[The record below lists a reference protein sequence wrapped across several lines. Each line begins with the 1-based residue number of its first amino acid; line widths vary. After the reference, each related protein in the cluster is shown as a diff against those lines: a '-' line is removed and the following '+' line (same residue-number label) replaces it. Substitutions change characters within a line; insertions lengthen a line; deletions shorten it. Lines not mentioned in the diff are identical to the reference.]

1 MAIALVTGG
10 AGFIG
15 SHLVDALLE
24 QGVDVRVL
32 DNLSTGSLRNLQGGP
47 ERGSPPS
54 RPGRRIELMI
64 GDVRDDKLARKA
76 MRHVDCVYHL
86 AGLPPGTTAGGH
98 GEVHTVNV
106 QGTLNVLQA
115 AATEGVRRVVFASCA
130 SIYGTADGAPIG
142 EEWPALPVS
151 VFGASK
157 LAGEIYCRAY
167 HASRHVE
174 TVLLRYFNVYG
185 PRQNAVLH
193 GAFVPALIETL
204 RRGRRPVLAGD
215 GLAGGDFLFVDDAVT
230 ATVAAG
236 AAARAAG
243 CAVNVGSGQLATPLE
258 ILGILNRLLRTDAVP
273 RQGRPRLDPPTAA
286 RAHIALAADLLGWAP
301 RVSVVKGL
309 AHTVQFFAEADQHD
323 EGLLAEV
330 GSHEERAD
338 F

>member
-32 DNLSTGSLRNLQGGP
+32 DNLSTGSLRNLQTSP
-47 ERGSPPS
+47 ERGSAPS

-64 GDVRDDKLARKA
+64 GDVRGDRLARKA

-86 AGLPPGTTAGGH
+86 AGLPPGTSAGGH

-130 SIYGTADGAPIG
+130 SIYGATDGAPIG
-142 EEWPALPVS
+142 EDRAALPFS

-185 PRQNAVLH
+185 PRQNSVLH
-193 GAFVPALIETL
+193 GALVPALIETL

-215 GLAGGDFLFVDDAVT
+215 GGTGQDFLFVDDAVT
-230 ATVAAG
+230 ATVAA
-236 AAARAAG
+236 AQAPRAAG

-258 ILGILNRLLRTDAVP
+258 IIGILNRLLRTDAVP
-273 RQGRPRLDPPTAA
+273 RQGRPRLDPPAPA
-286 RAHIALAADLLGWAP
+286 RANIGLAADLLGWAP
-301 RVSVVKGL
+301 RVSVVSGL
-309 AHTVQFFAEADQHD
+309 AHTVQFFAEAEQHE

>member
-15 SHLVDALLE
+15 SHLVDALL
-24 QGVDVRVL
+24 QGGVDVRVL
-32 DNLSTGSLRNLQGGP
+32 DNLSTGSLRNLQAGA
-47 ERGSPPS
+47 ERSPAAG
-54 RPGRRIELMI
+54 RPGRRIELMV

-115 AATEGVRRVVFASCA
+115 AATEGVRRIVFASCA
-130 SIYGTADGAPIG
+130 SIYGGTDGSPVA
-142 EEWPALPVS
+142 EDRPALPVS

-204 RRGRRPVLAGD
+204 RRGRRPVLTGD
-215 GLAGGDFLFVDDAVT
+215 GRVGQDFLFVDDAVT
-230 ATVAAG
+230 ATVAA
-236 AAARAAG
+236 ARVPRAAG
-243 CAVNVGSGQLATPLE
+243 AAINIGSGQLTTPME
-258 ILGILNRLLRTDAVP
+258 MLGILNRLLRTDAVP
-273 RQGRPRLDPPTAA
+273 RQGRPRSESPAPV
-286 RAHIALAADLLGWAP
+286 RASVALAADILGWAP
-301 RVSVVKGL
+301 RVSVVSGL
-309 AHTVQFFAEADQHD
+309 AHTVQFFAEAEQHE

>member
-32 DNLSTGSLRNLQGGP
+32 DNLSTGSLRNLQAGP
-47 ERGSPPS
+47 ERATPPH
-54 RPGRRIELMI
+54 RTGRRIELMI

-86 AGLPPGTTAGGH
+86 AGLPPGAVAGGH

-115 AATEGVRRVVFASCA
+115 AATEGVGRVVFGSCA
-130 SIYGTADGAPIG
+130 SIYGGTEGGPIA
-142 EEWPALPVS
+142 EDRPALPVS

-157 LAGEIYCRAY
+157 LAAEIYCRAY
-167 HASRHVE
+167 HASRHIE

-193 GAFVPALIETL
+193 GAFMPGLIETL
-204 RRGRRPVLAGD
+204 RRGRRPSLGGD
-215 GLAGGDFLFVDDAVT
+215 GRAGQDFLFVDDAVS
-230 ATVAAG
+230 ATLAAG
-236 AAARAAG
+236 QQPRAAG
-243 CAVNVGSGQLATPLE
+243 RAINVGSGQLITALE
-258 ILGILNRLLRTDAVP
+258 VLGILNRLLRTDAVP
-273 RQGRPRLDPPTAA
+273 RQGRPRLEPPAPT
-286 RAHIALAADLLGWAP
+286 RADITLAADLLGWSP
-301 RVSVVKGL
+301 RVSVVSGL
-309 AHTVQFFAEADQHD
+309 AHTVQFFAEAEQHE

-330 GSHEERAD
+330 GTHEERAD

>member
-32 DNLSTGSLRNLQGGP
+32 DNLSTGSLRNLQAGP
-47 ERGSPPS
+47 ERATSPN
-54 RPGRRIELMI
+54 RTGRRIELMI

-86 AGLPPGTTAGGH
+86 AGLRPGAVAGGH

-115 AATEGVRRVVFASCA
+115 AATEGVGRVVFGSCA
-130 SIYGTADGAPIG
+130 SIYGSTEGGPIA
-142 EEWPALPVS
+142 EDRPALPLS

-157 LAGEIYCRAY
+157 LAAEIYCRAY
-167 HASRHVE
+167 HASRHIE

-193 GAFVPALIETL
+193 GAFMPGLIETL
-204 RRGRRPVLAGD
+204 RRGRRPSLAGD
-215 GLAGGDFLFVDDAVT
+215 GRAGQDFLFVDDAVS
-230 ATVAAG
+230 ATLAAG
-236 AAARAAG
+236 QQPRAAG
-243 CAVNVGSGQLATPLE
+243 RAINVGSGQLITALE
-258 ILGILNRLLRTDAVP
+258 VLGILNRLLRTDAVP
-273 RQGRPRLDPPTAA
+273 RQGRPRLEPPAPT
-286 RAHIALAADLLGWAP
+286 RADITLAADLLGWSP
-301 RVSVVKGL
+301 RVSVVSGL
-309 AHTVQFFAEADQHD
+309 AHTVQFFAEAEQHE

-330 GSHEERAD
+330 GTHEERAD

>member
-24 QGVDVRVL
+24 GGVDVRVL
-32 DNLSTGSLRNLQGGP
+32 DNLSTGSLRNLQAGA
-47 ERGSPPS
+47 ERSPAQG
-54 RPGRRIELMI
+54 RPGRRIELMV
-64 GDVRDDKLARKA
+64 GDVRDDRLARKA

-86 AGLPPGTTAGGH
+86 AGLPPGPPAGGH

-115 AATEGVRRVVFASCA
+115 AATEGVRRVVFGSCA
-130 SIYGTADGAPIG
+130 SIYGSTDGSPVA
-142 EEWPALPVS
+142 EDRAALPVS

-174 TVLLRYFNVYG
+174 TVLLRYFSVYG

-215 GLAGGDFLFVDDAVT
+215 GRVGQDFLFVDDAVT
-230 ATVAAG
+230 ATVAA
-236 AAARAAG
+236 ARAPRAAG
-243 CAVNVGSGQLATPLE
+243 AAINIGSGSLTTPMDL
-258 ILGILNRLLRTDAVP
+258 LGILNRLLRTDAVP
-273 RQGRPRLDPPTAA
+273 RQGRPRTEPPAPA
-286 RAHIALAADLLGWAP
+286 RASVALAADLLGWAP
-301 RVSVVKGL
+301 RVSVVSGL
-309 AHTVQFFAEADQHD
+309 AHTVQFFAEAEQNED
-323 EGLLAEV
+323 GLLAEV
-330 GSHEERAD
+330 GSHEERTD

>member
-32 DNLSTGSLRNLQGGP
+32 DNLSTGSLRNLQAGP
-47 ERGSPPS
+47 ERATPPH
-54 RPGRRIELMI
+54 RTGRRIELMI

-86 AGLPPGTTAGGH
+86 AGLPPGAVAGGH

-115 AATEGVRRVVFASCA
+115 AATEGVGRVVFGSCA
-130 SIYGTADGAPIG
+130 SIYGGTEGGPIA
-142 EEWPALPVS
+142 EDRPALPVS

-157 LAGEIYCRAY
+157 IGAEIYSRAY
-167 HASRHVE
+167 HASRHIE

-193 GAFVPALIETL
+193 GAFMPGLIETL
-204 RRGRRPVLAGD
+204 RRGRRPSLAGD
-215 GLAGGDFLFVDDAVT
+215 GRAGQDFLFVDDAVS
-230 ATVAAG
+230 ATLAAG
-236 AAARAAG
+236 QQPRAAG
-243 CAVNVGSGQLATPLE
+243 RAINVGSGQLITALE
-258 ILGILNRLLRTDAVP
+258 VLGILNRLLRTDAVP
-273 RQGRPRLDPPTAA
+273 RQGRPRLEPPAPT
-286 RAHIALAADLLGWAP
+286 RADITLAADLLGWSP
-301 RVSVVKGL
+301 RVSVVSGL
-309 AHTVQFFAEADQHD
+309 AHTVQFFAEAEQHE

-330 GSHEERAD
+330 GTHEERAD